1 MAEPKTQATHAS
13 VAKFIAAQPEP
24 RRSECATVAGMMRK
38 ATGAEPR
45 MWGSSIVGFGT
56 QTYVYASGRTGD
68 WPLIAFSPRKA
79 ALTLYLMLGAGKRA
93 ELLARLGKY
102 KMSKGCLYV
111 NKLGDVDSRV
121 LQALITAAAADR
133 KALAPASEAA
143 KKHVAATPAK
153 PRAVAKPAKKA
164 ASGRTTAAK
173 PAGKKAAKK
182 SARRKASPRARS
194 AR

>member
-1 MAEPKTQATHAS
+1 MAEPKTQVTAAS

-24 RRSECATVAGMMRK
+24 RRSECAAVAEMMRK
-38 ATGAEPR
+38 ATKAEPR

-68 WPLIAFSPRKA
+68 WPVIAFSPRKA
-79 ALTLYLMLGAGKRA
+79 ALTLYLMLGAGNQS

-111 NKLGDVDSRV
+111 NKLGDVDARV

-133 KALAPASEAA
+133 KALVPASEAA
-143 KKHVAATPAK
+143 KKHVASSPAK
-153 PRAVAKPAKKA
+153 PRAAKPAGKT

-182 SARRKASPRARS
+182 TARRKVARRARP